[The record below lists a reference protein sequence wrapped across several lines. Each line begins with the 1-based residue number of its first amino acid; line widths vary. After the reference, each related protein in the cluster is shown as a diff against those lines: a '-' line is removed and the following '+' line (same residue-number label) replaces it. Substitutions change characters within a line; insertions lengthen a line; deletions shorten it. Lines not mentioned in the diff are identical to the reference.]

1 MADYTEELKQLTKKY
16 VRAYMEHD
24 QAGKIA
30 TKELKPF
37 KARLERQ
44 KYEIDQ
50 VFGQKGWSCVKD
62 PISGLFV
69 TRVRISTP
77 KPLTKE
83 LMEEIRRRV
92 ASLQEARANTWTSVK
107 DAIKEVIDLIHGFR
121 LQEKFTISVKKKP
134 PTTTTK
140 IIHLEKQGMGQYNT
154 WLHAF
159 VASFGSLK
167 QKQSDITTKKKVLKK
182 RYEDIETQ
190 VTSIY
195 KRHNYVS
202 IPIKFERKISPEF
215 QDVVIM
221 TGSKYLSQKLP
232 RKTKRYLE
240 YVPKPK
246 RNTVIKK
253 FSPGKK
259 EVTKYLTHLSK
270 AVKLQD
276 LNVEQL
282 VVRMFEDLQ
291 ERAKR
296 ANEEK
301 LRKALANPE
310 FRLKVSMKKTVSKKR
325 RPATYAHVD
334 PKRVRT

>member
-1 MADYTEELKQLTKKY
+1 MADYTDELKQLTKKY

-30 TKELKPF
+30 TKELKPY

-44 KYEIDQ
+44 KYEIDK
-50 VFGQKGWSCVKD
+50 VFGQKSWSCVKD

-69 TRVRISTP
+69 TRTRLSTP
-77 KPLTKE
+77 KPLTRE
-83 LMEEIRRRV
+83 LMEEIRKRV
-92 ASLQEARANTWTSVK
+92 ISLQKARVNTWTSVK
-107 DAIKEVIDLIHGFR
+107 EAIKEVLDLIHGFR
-121 LQEKFTISVKKKP
+121 LQEKYTISVKKKP
-134 PTTTTK
+134 PSTTTK
-140 IIHLEKQGMGQYNT
+140 VIHMEEEGLGQYNT

-167 QKQSDITTKKKVLKK
+167 QKQSDITAKKKVLKK

-190 VTSIY
+190 VSSLY
-195 KRHNYVS
+195 RDNNYVS
-202 IPIKFERKISPEF
+202 IPIKFERKISSEF

-240 YVPKPK
+240 YVPVPR
-246 RNTVIKK
+246 RNTTIKK

-270 AVKLQD
+270 SVKLQD

-282 VVRMFEDLQ
+282 VARMFEDLQ
-291 ERAKR
+291 EKAKR

-301 LRKALANPE
+301 LRKSLDNPE

-334 PKRVRT
+334 PKRVRA